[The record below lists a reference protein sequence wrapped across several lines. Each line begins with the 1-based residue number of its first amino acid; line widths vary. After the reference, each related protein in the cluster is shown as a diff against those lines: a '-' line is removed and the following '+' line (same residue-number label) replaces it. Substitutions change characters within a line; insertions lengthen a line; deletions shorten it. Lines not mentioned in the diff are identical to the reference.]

1 MELIASIPLIGG
13 LLATAIPFILVL
25 GIVVAVHEYGHYI
38 VGRWC
43 GIHAEVFSIGYGRAI
58 WSWHDK
64 RGTKWQIAWLPLGG
78 YVKFL
83 GDANASSF
91 GDADDIANVAP
102 EDRSRAF
109 PTASIGA
116 RAATVAAGPFFN
128 FILSAI
134 IFTCVFMYVGRA
146 TEVPTVGELRIPI
159 ASPYDLREGDEIVSF
174 NGSDVESFAEIY
186 EQLDAM
192 EVKGDIGLTILRD
205 GQLVDVTSPYLLP
218 PLVSRVSPLSPAS
231 KAGLASDDLILSLGG
246 EQLSSFDDLR
256 RVVLAS
262 EGQELEMIVLRDG
275 AEISTFITPEI
286 TDRPREGGGFE
297 KRVMIGVAGSLA
309 FEVKTETPPFFET
322 LWRGTKQVWEVIV
335 TSLDG
340 LRHIIR
346 GALGA
351 DDGLGA
357 ENLQGPI
364 GIAQISGE
372 SAKQGFLNF
381 VELIALLS
389 TAIGM
394 LNLFPIPILDGG
406 HLVIFA
412 YEAVA
417 GRQPSDRVLNAAM
430 SVGFVLLMALMI
442 FATYNDI
449 MRI

>member
-38 VGRWC
+38 VGRWT
-43 GIHAEVFSIGYGRAI
+43 GIHAEVFSVGYGRPI
-58 WSWHDK
+58 WSWYDK

-83 GDANASSF
+83 GDANAASF
-91 GDADDIANVAP
+91 GDADDVANVAP
-102 EDRSRAF
+102 EDRPRAF

-116 RAATVAAGPFFN
+116 RAATVAAGPIFN

-134 IFTCVFMYVGRA
+134 IFTAVFMYVGRA
-146 TEVPTVGELRIPI
+146 TDVPTVGELRVPVT
-159 ASPYDLREGDEIVSF
+159 APYDLREGDEILAF
-174 NGSDVESFAEIY
+174 NGTDVDSFVEIY
-186 EQLDAM
+186 DQLDAM
-192 EVKGDIGLTILRD
+192 ETKGDLQLTVRRE
-205 GQLVDVTSPYLLP
+205 GQEMEITSPYLLP

-231 KAGLASDDLILSLGG
+231 KAGLQAEDLILSLGG
-246 EQLSSFDDLR
+246 ERLNSFEDLK

-262 EGQELEMIVLRDG
+262 EGQELEMIVLRNG
-275 AEISTFITPEI
+275 AEVTTLITPEI

-309 FEVKTETPPFFET
+309 FDVKTETPPFFET

-346 GALGA
+346 GAFGA

-357 ENLQGPI
+357 ENLQGPL

-406 HLVIFA
+406 HLAIFA

-417 GRQPSDRVLNAAM
+417 GRQPSDKVLNAAM